1 MEGNGNS
8 ALTAAAPHGGALQA
22 AAVPGA
28 ELRDADF
35 LFDAVDEFADDRF
48 PYDDDPNFVYADDV
62 SPEDPIPDTL
72 IADDELPEDPFPEAL
87 FADVLFADAAASNG
101 RGERRGRLWRTG
113 SRRHVPF

>member
-22 AAVPGA
+22 AAVPDA

-35 LFDAVDEFADDRF
+35 PFDAFDAFADGGF

-62 SPEDPIPDTL
+62 SPEDPFPEAL
-72 IADDELPEDPFPEAL
+72 FADDELPEDPFPEAL
-87 FADVLFADAAASNG
+87 FADVLFADAAAC
-101 RGERRGRLWRTG
+101 E
-113 SRRHVPF
+113 H